1 MLILSVFCY
10 IIRAINYVFVVLK
23 VMLYMSDRLIDN
35 KELMKEWN
43 QEKNILYNP
52 ADLTSGSSKKVWWK
66 CKNGHEWEAVIHTR
80 VKGVGCPYCM
90 GKKAIQGV
98 NDFATLYPEM
108 LKEWDYEEN
117 DKLGIKPNELLVGSI
132 KKVYWICSKGHKYDR
147 SIYDRLHG
155 RGNCPYCG
163 NRKVLQ
169 GYNDLATTNPELLK
183 DWDYEEN
190 EKLGIKP
197 NEITNGGK
205 EKVWWKCEK
214 GHKWNSII
222 RSRITGSGCPYCSN
236 NLVKKGYNDHEINL
250 EIAKIEGLSEK
261 KLKILDGKRSRKNE
275 ETLNSNS
282 YEIKICAYCDQRV
295 APNGVV
301 GIKERLEDAKIR
313 YKNKPLSVWANEEKA
328 NYLIQCSLGI
338 EKQIMDHCK
347 LKPEDI
353 NDNTI
358 RVYIE
363 KLKMYEI

>member
-1 MLILSVFCY
+1 
-10 IIRAINYVFVVLK
+10 
-23 VMLYMSDRLIDN
+23 MSDRLIDN

-132 KKVYWICSKGHKYDR
+132 KKVYWICSKGHKYDK

-169 GYNDLATTNPELLK
+169 GYNDLATIFP
-183 DWDYEEN
+183 
-190 EKLGIKP
+190 
-197 NEITNGGK
+197 
-205 EKVWWKCEK
+205 
-214 GHKWNSII
+214 
-222 RSRITGSGCPYCSN
+222 
-236 NLVKKGYNDHEINL
+236 
-250 EIAKIEGLSEK
+250 
-261 KLKILDGKRSRKNE
+261 
-275 ETLNSNS
+275 
-282 YEIKICAYCDQRV
+282 
-295 APNGVV
+295 
-301 GIKERLEDAKIR
+301 
-313 YKNKPLSVWANEEKA
+313 
-328 NYLIQCSLGI
+328 
-338 EKQIMDHCK
+338 
-347 LKPEDI
+347 
-353 NDNTI
+353 
-358 RVYIE
+358 
-363 KLKMYEI
+363 